1 MLAALTYRGHLIHTY
16 CLVTRCFPAAC
27 TKKDDV
33 QGMHVLGSAT
43 CNFQVTRIVVII
55 MELDLIQKGLV
66 LGVPG
71 LGIGISMPER
81 PGL

>member
-1 MLAALTYRGHLIHTY
+1 M
-16 CLVTRCFPAAC
+16 
-27 TKKDDV
+27 
-33 QGMHVLGSAT
+33 LGSAT